1 MNQAPI
7 IIIGTGLAGYS
18 LAREFRKL
26 DKETALLMISRDDA
40 HSYSKPMLSTGFTK
54 QKTAD
59 ELSMGDPGKMAA
71 QLNASIRNFSE
82 VNSIDTEKKCIDIQG
97 ESIPY
102 SKLVLATGAQV
113 NRLSFPGSDL
123 PQVFSINDLMDYRAF
138 RKALKPE
145 QHVLIMGA
153 GLIGCEYAN
162 DLMIGG
168 HKVSIVDPA
177 NTALNGLVPEL
188 AGKALEQGL
197 RDAGAEIR
205 MGNTVQSLQQK
216 GEGVCAHLNDGTQI
230 MADQVISA
238 VGIRPDLKL
247 ATHAGLECD
256 RGIVTNRA
264 LETSAPDVYALGDC
278 AQVDGHVLLY
288 VLPLMSGAR
297 ALAKTLSG
305 ERTEVH
311 YGVMPVVTKTPAC
324 PVAVLPPMNKPGQ
337 WTFEGEGC
345 NIKGL
350 YQDGDVL
357 NGFVLTGDFAV
368 EKQALGKVA
377 AGFHSSLSEK
387 SNV

>member
-1 MNQAPI
+1 MDQAPV

-26 DKETALLMISRDDA
+26 DKDTPLLLISRDDA

-71 QLNASIRNFSE
+71 QLNASIRNFTE
-82 VNSIDTEKKCIDIQG
+82 VDAIDTHNKQLGIRG
-97 ESIPY
+97 ESLPY

-123 PQVFSINDLMDYRAF
+123 ARVVSINDLMDYRAF
-138 RKALKPE
+138 RTALKPN

-168 HKVSIVDPA
+168 HRVTIVDPA
-177 NTALNGLVPEL
+177 KTALNGLVPEP
-188 AGKALEQGL
+188 AGQALQQGL
-197 RDAGAEIR
+197 QDAGASML
-205 MGNTVQSLQQK
+205 MGRYVSSLQ
-216 GEGVCAHLNDGTQI
+216 EDGTSLCASLDDGTEI
-230 MADQVISA
+230 HADMVISA
-238 VGIRPDLKL
+238 VGIKPDLQL
-247 ATHAGLECD
+247 AEAAGLVCD

-264 LETSAPDVYALGDC
+264 LETSAADVYALGDC
-278 AQVDGHVLLY
+278 AQVDGHVMLY
-288 VLPLMSGAR
+288 VLPLMSCAR

-324 PVAVLPPMNKPGQ
+324 PVVVLPPMGKPGQ
-337 WTFEGEGC
+337 WHFEGEGTH
-345 NIKGL
+345 IKGL
-350 YQDGDVL
+350 YQDGETL
-357 NGFVLTGDFAV
+357 NGFVLTGDYAS
-368 EKQALGKVA
+368 EKQALSKQA
-377 AGFHSSLSEK
+377 ASFH
-387 SNV
+387 